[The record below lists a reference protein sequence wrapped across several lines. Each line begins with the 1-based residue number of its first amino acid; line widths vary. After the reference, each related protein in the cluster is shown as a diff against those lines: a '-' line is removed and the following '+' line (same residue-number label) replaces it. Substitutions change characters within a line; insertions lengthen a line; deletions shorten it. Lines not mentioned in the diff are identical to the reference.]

1 MTTPFFEALR
11 AKVEKLGGFHN
22 AHLHLCRAGTFA
34 VTEELLREKDK
45 ETHSHLSISS
55 KHGIIPLV
63 HESPEYEPKRLEGRV
78 RFLLDE
84 MIAAGTTRADTLVDV
99 TADRVGRSAFDVFQ
113 KLKSD
118 YKGKVDLQIGS
129 YSPLGFTETKLESW
143 RLIEETAKEADFI
156 GGLPERDDKKL
167 YPDHIGFDE
176 SCTRVI
182 SLAYALNK
190 RVHLHVDQKNDPE
203 EKATLRLISVFD
215 RLRILTKTAEPMVW
229 LVHVISPSAYNDSEF
244 AEVTE
249 KLADRNIGV
258 LCCPSAAISMRQLRP
273 LQTPTHNSIA
283 RVLEFLA
290 AGIKLRLG
298 SDNINDITS
307 PAGTTNLMDE
317 VFVLCNA
324 IRFYELDI
332 LAKIAAGRFLDVAD
346 RNLIAEHLAKDR
358 AEIQTSIDF
367 VRT

>member
-1 MTTPFFEALR
+1 MTTRFFEALR
-11 AKVEKLGGFHN
+11 AKVKKLGGFHN
-22 AHLHLCRAGTFA
+22 AHLHLCRAGTLA
-34 VTEELLREKDK
+34 ITEELIQKKDK
-45 ETHSHLSISS
+45 GTHSHLSIST
-55 KHGIIPLV
+55 KHGIIPLI
-63 HESPEYEPKRLEGRV
+63 HESPEYEPKRLEKRV
-78 RFLLDE
+78 RHFLDE

-113 KLKSD
+113 KLKND
-118 YKGKVDLQIGS
+118 YKRKLDLQIGS
-129 YSPLGFTETKLESW
+129 YTPLGFTDTKREGW

-156 GGLPERDDKKL
+156 GGLPERDEKKL

-176 SCTRVI
+176 SCARVI

-190 RVHLHVDQKNDPE
+190 RVHIHVDQKNDPE
-203 EKATLRLISVFD
+203 EKATLRLISVVD
-215 RLRILTKTAEPMVW
+215 RLRIQNKSPEPMVW
-229 LVHVISPSAYNDSEF
+229 LVHVISPSAYGDSEF
-244 AEVTE
+244 AQLIE

-258 LCCPSAAISMRQLRP
+258 LCCPSAAISMRQLRA
-273 LQTPTHNSIA
+273 LRTPTHNSIA

-317 VFVLCNA
+317 IFVLSNA

-332 LAKIAAGRFLDVAD
+332 LAKIAAGKFLDAAD
-346 RNLIAEHLAKDR
+346 RNIIAQHLAKDR

-367 VRT
+367 VRA